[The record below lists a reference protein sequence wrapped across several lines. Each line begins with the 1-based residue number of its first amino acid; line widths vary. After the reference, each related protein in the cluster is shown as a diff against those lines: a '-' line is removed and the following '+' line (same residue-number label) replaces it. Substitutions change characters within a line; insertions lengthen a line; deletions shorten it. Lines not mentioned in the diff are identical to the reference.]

1 MPQDVR
7 EKSKRKGVRTQEEAV
22 MVVELENGSE
32 EAVVITVRHLKFILL
47 VIWPEIM
54 KKGSENLLLA
64 VECLL
69 TLFASQSLNIW
80 NI

>member
-7 EKSKRKGVRTQEEAV
+7 KKIKEKGVGTQEEAV

-54 KKGSENLLLA
+54 KRAPN
-64 VECLL
+64 
-69 TLFASQSLNIW
+69 ASC
-80 NI
+80 

>member
-1 MPQDVR
+1 MRSISTTVFNKYWKNLPQDVR

-54 KKGSENLLLA
+54 KRAPN
-64 VECLL
+64 
-69 TLFASQSLNIW
+69 ASC
-80 NI
+80 